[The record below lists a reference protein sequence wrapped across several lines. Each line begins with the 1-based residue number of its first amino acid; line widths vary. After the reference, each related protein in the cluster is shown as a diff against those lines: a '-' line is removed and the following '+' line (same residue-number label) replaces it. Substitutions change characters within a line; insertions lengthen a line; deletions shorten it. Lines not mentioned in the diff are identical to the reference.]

1 MHTHSSR
8 WSNELLFVSRKQ
20 KSNEE
25 NLNGILNW
33 NEQTL
38 NERRLHTHTHT
49 YDCPH
54 HSSVQLTPVE
64 LTTSSQRS
72 LPHIALIVIAV
83 SCIYKNYEN
92 FLLKRR
98 WHFTEMQNSPAAVSD
113 MQTDRQTDIHT
124 ERELDRG
131 TYGKAER
138 KKQQRRHSKSR
149 ERERKC
155 GKSTSHIHRYK
166 FSHLKRWEWN
176 GGSQA
181 GGRSEQLVHQLTG
194 KCVCVMQTFAGIS
207 PCRAQ
212 LDKLRF
218 VLNLLEA

>member
-20 KSNEE
+20 KNNEE

-38 NERRLHTHTHT
+38 NIHTHT

-113 MQTDRQTDIHT
+113 MQTDRQTDKHT
-124 ERELDRG
+124 EREVDWR

-138 KKQQRRHSKSR
+138 KKQQHRQSKSR

-181 GGRSEQLVHQLTG
+181 GGRFEQLVHH
-194 KCVCVMQTFAGIS
+194 VCVMQTFARIS